1 MARIPGP
8 CPGFRIQVIVRYTM
22 DSGILPIFGGLID
35 CPGFRDFAY
44 MPVRAAMR
52 VFERGIHGMCMLYQF
67 NSESMYTNSQI

>member
-8 CPGFRIQVIVRYTM
+8 CPGFRIQVIVRYTI
-22 DSGILPIFGGLID
+22 DSGIFGGLID

-44 MPVRAAMR
+44 MPVCAAMR
-52 VFERGIHGMCMLYQF
+52 VFERGIHGMCMLYHL

>member
-35 CPGFRDFAY
+35 CPGFRD
-44 MPVRAAMR
+44 VRAAMR
-52 VFERGIHGMCMLYQF
+52 VFERGIHGMCMLYHL

>member
-44 MPVRAAMR
+44 MPVRAAM
-52 VFERGIHGMCMLYQF
+52 
-67 NSESMYTNSQI
+67 

>member
-44 MPVRAAMR
+44 MPVCAAMR
-52 VFERGIHGMCMLYQF
+52 VFERGIHGMCML
-67 NSESMYTNSQI
+67 

>member
-35 CPGFRDFAY
+35 CLGFRDFAY
-44 MPVRAAMR
+44 MPVGAAMR
-52 VFERGIHGMCMLYQF
+52 VFERGIHGMCM
-67 NSESMYTNSQI
+67 

>member
-1 MARIPGP
+1 MALIPRP

-35 CPGFRDFAY
+35 CPRFRDL
-44 MPVRAAMR
+44 PVCAAMR
-52 VFERGIHGMCMLYQF
+52 VFERGIHGMCILYHL